1 MKEIKLKT
9 NVSLEELLEFIN
21 PTAFQFIDR
30 IYDEFLDDPYM
41 AREELENMPAEDL
54 AEAAIAVVW
63 MTQAQDNI
71 PAYIKNVEKL
81 LNKKFAIGNITK
93 AKIPFLLPFLANHR
107 KLIEDAFSEGIM
119 LSITKAIQEML

>member
-1 MKEIKLKT
+1 MKEIKLRT

-30 IYDEFLDDPYM
+30 IYDEFLEDPYM
-41 AREELENMPAEDL
+41 AREELENMPAEEL

-63 MTQAQDNI
+63 MTQAKDNI
-71 PAYIKNVEKL
+71 PAYIKNIEKL
-81 LNKKFAIGNITK
+81 LHKKLTIGNITK
-93 AKIPFLLPFLANHR
+93 TKIPFLLPFLANHR